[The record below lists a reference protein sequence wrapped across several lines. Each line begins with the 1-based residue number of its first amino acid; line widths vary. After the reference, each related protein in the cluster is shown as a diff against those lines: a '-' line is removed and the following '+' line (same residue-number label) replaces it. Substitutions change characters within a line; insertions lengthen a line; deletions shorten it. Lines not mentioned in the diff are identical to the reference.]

1 MTVGQADQ
9 RVELVEQGVECGRGP
24 RRFAGEAAERRG
36 IGRRRVRR
44 RRGTRDRRRAQ
55 VLEQHAPVRVELVE
69 APSVRHLGERAD
81 GVADAERGFVVRPRV
96 RGAGDAVVLDEL
108 VEDR

>member
-1 MTVGQADQ
+1 MGAVFGASPGSPPSVAGSDDAA
-9 RVELVEQGVECGRGP
+9 
-24 RRFAGEAAERRG
+24 FAGG
-36 IGRRRVRR
+36 WGRAIA
-44 RRGTRDRRRAQ
+44 GRAQ
-55 VLEQHAPVRVELVE
+55 VLEQHAAVGVELVE
-69 APSVRHLGERAD
+69 APAVRHLGQCAD